1 MRNSYKYWAFFL
13 MMLFSEYLLIM
24 NGTKDAGVLY
34 DGIMF
39 HSRFEFYLMNFSL
52 FCVLP
57 LYFFHIFEDMITE
70 RSALYVT
77 RGISRKVF
85 YRVFAK
91 KIIMGV
97 FFYEILKIII
107 YLIIGFLVYGKSF
120 YISDFSFLIGMA
132 VLNMVIEIGI
142 IHMQMYLEIF
152 NNSRIAL
159 FAVLLYYLISVIMG
173 DVLFTNEIYGIP
185 FILFIP
191 NAMMQLRLEVI
202 TITSIAFLI
211 IGTILTVLVFMLGQ
225 MRFCRKDLL

>member
-1 MRNSYKYWAFFL
+1 M
-13 MMLFSEYLLIM
+13 
-24 NGTKDAGVLY
+24 
-34 DGIMF
+34 
-39 HSRFEFYLMNFSL
+39 
-52 FCVLP
+52 
-57 LYFFHIFEDMITE
+57 
-70 RSALYVT
+70 
-77 RGISRKVF
+77 
-85 YRVFAK
+85 
-91 KIIMGV
+91 
-97 FFYEILKIII
+97 
-107 YLIIGFLVYGKSF
+107 
-120 YISDFSFLIGMA
+120 SDFSFLIGMA

-191 NAMMQLRLEVI
+191 NAIMQLRLEVI

-211 IGTILTVLVFMLGQ
+211 IGTILTVLVFMFGQ

>member
-57 LYFFHIFEDMITE
+57 LYYFHIFEDMITE
-70 RSALYVT
+70 KSALYVT
-77 RGISRKVF
+77 RGISRKEF

-91 KIIMGV
+91 KIIIGV
-97 FFYEILKIII
+97 FFYEILKIIV
-107 YLIIGFLVYGKSF
+107 YLIFGFLVYGRSF
-120 YISDFSFLIGMA
+120 HITDFSFLICMA
-132 VLNMVIEIGI
+132 MLNIVIEIEI

-152 NNSRIAL
+152 YNSRIAL
-159 FAVLLYYLISVIMG
+159 LAVLLYYLISVIMG
-173 DVLFTNEIYGIP
+173 DVLFTNKIYGIP
-185 FILFIP
+185 FILFLP
-191 NAMMQLRLEVI
+191 NAMMHLRLEII
-202 TITSIAFLI
+202 TITSIAFFI
-211 IGTILTVLVFMLGQ
+211 IGTIQTVLVFKLGQ

>member
-57 LYFFHIFEDMITE
+57 LYFFHIFEDLITE

-85 YRVFAK
+85 YRLFAK
-91 KIIMGV
+91 KIIRG
-97 FFYEILKIII
+97 
-107 YLIIGFLVYGKSF
+107 
-120 YISDFSFLIGMA
+120 FSF
-132 VLNMVIEIGI
+132 
-142 IHMQMYLEIF
+142 
-152 NNSRIAL
+152 
-159 FAVLLYYLISVIMG
+159 
-173 DVLFTNEIYGIP
+173 
-185 FILFIP
+185 
-191 NAMMQLRLEVI
+191 
-202 TITSIAFLI
+202 
-211 IGTILTVLVFMLGQ
+211 
-225 MRFCRKDLL
+225 MRF

>member
-34 DGIMF
+34 
-39 HSRFEFYLMNFSL
+39 EFYLMNFSL

-97 FFYEILKIII
+97 FFYEILKISI
-107 YLIIGFLVYGKSF
+107 YLMFGFLVYGKSF

-142 IHMQMYLEIF
+142 IHMQMYLEIIYIIFDYPYKHYTF
-152 NNSRIAL
+152 NH
-159 FAVLLYYLISVIMG
+159 FKV
-173 DVLFTNEIYGIP
+173 
-185 FILFIP
+185 
-191 NAMMQLRLEVI
+191 
-202 TITSIAFLI
+202 
-211 IGTILTVLVFMLGQ
+211 
-225 MRFCRKDLL
+225 

>member
-57 LYFFHIFEDMITE
+57 LYYFHIFEDMITE
-70 RSALYVT
+70 KSALYVT
-77 RGISRKVF
+77 RGISRKEF

-91 KIIMGV
+91 KIIIGV
-97 FFYEILKIII
+97 FFYEILKIIV
-107 YLIIGFLVYGKSF
+107 YLVFGFLVYGRSF
-120 YISDFSFLIGMA
+120 HIADFSFLICMA
-132 VLNMVIEIGI
+132 MLNIVIEIGI

-152 NNSRIAL
+152 YNSRIAL
-159 FAVLLYYLISVIMG
+159 LAVLLYYLISVIMG

-185 FILFIP
+185 FILFLP
-191 NAMMQLRLEVI
+191 NAMMHLRLEII
-202 TITSIAFLI
+202 TITSIAFFI
-211 IGTILTVLVFMLGQ
+211 IGTIQTVLVFKLGQ
-225 MRFCRKDLL
+225 MRFCRMDLL